1 MTNEELNTKLYQQMS
16 EELDEYKDEL
26 LSMPS
31 AEALEHAYAYT
42 VKQDIVLA
50 MEELNLSD
58 KQCKALLQE
67 SNPLEKVFE
76 RWENHESHYMD
87 DIRDMI
93 ECTAIEKYRDDFL
106 KSERDSR

>member
-31 AEALEHAYAYT
+31 AEVLEHAYAYT

-58 KQCKALLQE
+58 KQCKALLRE
-67 SNPLEKVFE
+67 NNPLEKVFE

-93 ECTAIEKYRDDFL
+93 ECTANENCRDDFL